1 MERTEGTEGT
11 EQSSTRRRGDTEIY
25 SNGWYAIGRAE
36 RAGGR
41 TGDREF
47 EHRGECDRCSNSRS
61 PVLLPAWLRQ
71 AADRRIANSPVTFLP
86 TSFLLRVSVSPFLKL
101 VPCPPSPPCPTLDDR
116 SGRWRVAEPAASCV
130 RAFVVS
136 TSARARTHHPRLHIV
151 PREASRRQSARGA
164 PIRRPTP
171 TTRSAPCSP
180 VAASSTRFRRRLA
193 FPASTVS
200 FCE

>member
-1 MERTEGTEGT
+1 M
-11 EQSSTRRRGDTEIY
+11 TRLSGVAGVTSDGDESRGWKGRRGRRARNNHQLGDAEIY

-41 TGDREF
+41 TGSARLPIAALLIPQSHF
-47 EHRGECDRCSNSRS
+47 FQ
-61 PVLLPAWLRQ
+61 PV
-71 AADRRIANSPVTFLP
+71 FY
-86 TSFLLRVSVSPFLKL
+86 SVSPFLKL